1 MPELRKDM
9 LTGRWVIISTER
21 SRRPDDFRPS
31 AQAEIRRENLAFCP
45 FCPGNEAKTP
55 PEVYSI
61 RDNDSKPDQPG
72 WKTRVVPNKF
82 PALTPGSLPPR
93 KTRGSYQ
100 WMAGVGIHEV
110 IIENPDHNVE
120 MVDLPLDHLAEI
132 IKVYRQ
138 RTIVIEQQLH
148 YQYVQIF
155 KNKGQ
160 EAGASLSHPHSQ
172 IIATP
177 IVPKRIKE
185 EVYGAERLFRNSFR
199 ECAICRQL
207 REELQSGERLVLENE
222 SFVVMT
228 PFASRFPFEMAIMPK
243 RHSAFFRQIADEEI
257 TSLAEALKQA
267 LNRLKA
273 QLSDPPF
280 NLVFHQAPNPQV
292 AEKAWPGIDYYYH
305 WHLEILPILTK
316 VAGFELGTGF
326 YINPV
331 PPESA
336 ADYLRKDEQS
346 KS

>member
-21 SRRPDDFRPS
+21 SRRPDDFHSPAS
-31 AQAEIRRENLAFCP
+31 AEIRRENLAFCP

-61 RDNDSKPDQPG
+61 RNDGSEPDQPG
-72 WKTRVVPNKF
+72 WKARVVPNKF
-82 PALTPGSLPPR
+82 PALKPGPLPPR

-100 WMAGVGIHEV
+100 WMEGVGVHEV
-110 IIENPDHNVE
+110 VIENPDHNLE
-120 MVDLPLDHLAEI
+120 MADLPLDHLADI
-132 IKVYRQ
+132 LGIYRQ
-138 RTIVIEQQLH
+138 RTVAIEQQFH

-155 KNKGQ
+155 KNKGR

-185 EVYGAERLFRNSFR
+185 EIYGAERLFRNSYR
-199 ECAICRQL
+199 ECAICRML
-207 REELQSGERLVLENE
+207 REELQSGERLVFNND
-222 SFVVMT
+222 SFVAIT
-228 PFASRFPFEMAIMPK
+228 PFASRFPFEMAIIPR
-243 RHSAFFRQIADEEI
+243 RHSAFFRQISDEEI
-257 TSLAEALKQA
+257 VALAEVLKEA
-267 LNRLKA
+267 LNRLKTE
-273 QLSDPPF
+273 LSDPPF
-280 NLVFHQAPNPQV
+280 NLVFHQAPNPLV
-292 AEKAWPGIDYYYH
+292 AEKAWPGIDFYYH

-326 YINPV
+326 YINPM

-336 ADYLRKDEQS
+336 AEYLRKSELS
-346 KS
+346 RT